1 MKKVFVLLWFFSLA
15 NYLMGFG
22 FNQNRITDISSDTLN
37 INTLEYSDSTADGS
51 AYISIY
57 YPQLAGLE
65 NKGMQSKINK
75 FLEEEFKQSITWY
88 EEAVTDTFY
97 TEEFSPTFSYT
108 FETGFR
114 ITYNSKDFISIVL
127 DHYQFTGG
135 AHGNYYSV
143 GYNIRTSDAK
153 LLTFENLI
161 ISENFDILTSECE
174 QAMLEKFEAAS
185 LVDAGLFEDELI
197 IPEDQDFYVM
207 PGKLILQFDPYEIA
221 PYSMGDISVEIPF
234 SKIKDILKTNLPFPT
249 N

>member
-1 MKKVFVLLWFFSLA
+1 MKKIFVLLWFFVLA
-15 NYLMGFG
+15 NYVLGFR
-22 FNQNRITDISSDTLN
+22 FEQYEITNLPADTLN

-57 YPQLAGLE
+57 YPKVSGLE
-65 NKGMQSKINK
+65 STTLESKINR
-75 FLEEEFKQSITWY
+75 FIEDEFKQSIPWY

-97 TEEFSPTFSYT
+97 TEEFPQTFDYT

-114 ITYNSKDFISIVL
+114 VSYNSKDFISIVL

-143 GYNIRTSDAK
+143 GYNFRTSDANV
-153 LLTFENLI
+153 LTLTDI
-161 ISENFDILTSECE
+161 ISSENFDILVDECT
-174 QAMLEKFEAAS
+174 QAILEKFEAAS

-197 IPEDQDFYVM
+197 IPPDQDFYIL

-221 PYSMGDISVEIPF
+221 PYSIGEISVEIPF
-234 SKIKDILKTNLPFPT
+234 SKIQDILKTNAPFLK

>member
-1 MKKVFVLLWFFSLA
+1 MKKIFVLLWFVALA
-15 NYLMGFG
+15 NYLLGFRSE
-22 FNQNRITDISSDTLN
+22 QYEITNLPADTLN

-51 AYISIY
+51 GYISIY
-57 YPQLAGLE
+57 YPKVSGLE
-65 NKGMQSKINK
+65 NNILESKINK
-75 FLEEEFKQSITWY
+75 FLEEEFKQSIPWY

-97 TEEFSPTFSYT
+97 TEEFPQTFDYT

-114 ITYNSKDFISIVL
+114 VSYNSKDFISIVL

-143 GYNIRTSDAK
+143 GYNFRTSDAN
-153 LLTFENLI
+153 LLTLTDI
-161 ISENFDILTSECE
+161 ILSENFDILVDECT
-174 QAMLEKFEAAS
+174 QVILEKFDAAS

-197 IPEDQDFYVM
+197 IPPDQDFYIL

-221 PYSMGDISVEIPF
+221 PYSTGEISVEIPF
-234 SKIKDILKTNLPFPT
+234 SKIQDILKTNLPFIK